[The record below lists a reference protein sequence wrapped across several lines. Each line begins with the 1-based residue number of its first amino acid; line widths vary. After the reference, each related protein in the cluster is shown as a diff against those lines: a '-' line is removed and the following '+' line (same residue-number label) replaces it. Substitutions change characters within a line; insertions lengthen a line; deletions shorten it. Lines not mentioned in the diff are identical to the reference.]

1 MKKLSGKL
9 LRYFLL
15 GLMALFINCGHNGTI
30 NMNQHVFNIQ
40 PEQIIWF
47 QIAGLEDEHLT
58 LLKFSQPQAASQIAF
73 ESFNCTG
80 KIWNYNLYDIRPEP
94 HLGFLAQITGKKNI
108 TGTCTDYDIPPIWDY
123 LEKSGYRTGVLEIGA
138 NDKISLD
145 QSLACKNNTGKFLS
159 KATLWRMYE
168 GAADRAHFHYSEPVR
183 YDNGMV
189 YFDKSCKKDNCYSSL
204 LNNVQPLF
212 ESLKKSSPT
221 SLFMIR
227 DFSYSEAIKNK
238 QMTLA
243 KDRLL
248 EFERVVKY
256 FLEMAHTNPD
266 ILILVTSTAPFK
278 LDFPAAGKS
287 WSEFDKKGTGIV
299 LRNSGL
305 VSSIYATG
313 ARSENFC
320 GLFEEAQVLERI
332 MLSPKKQ
339 GIQLPFFN

>member
-1 MKKLSGKL
+1 MKKIL
-9 LRYFLL
+9 LMSLIFLV
-15 GLMALFINCGHNGTI
+15 NCGHNGTI

-58 LLKFSQPQAASQIAF
+58 FLKYSQPQASNKISF

-80 KIWNYNLYDIRPEP
+80 KVWNYNLYDIRPEP
-94 HLGFLAQITGKKNI
+94 HLGFMAQMTGKKNI
-108 TGTCTDYDIPPIWDY
+108 TGTCEDYNLPPIWDY
-123 LEKSGYRTGVLEIGA
+123 LDKSGYRTGILEMGA

-145 QSLACKNNTGKFLS
+145 QNNTCKNSAGKFLS
-159 KATLWRMYE
+159 HATLWRMYE
-168 GAADRAHFHYSEPVR
+168 GGTDRAHFHYSEPAR

-204 LNNVQPLF
+204 LNNVQSIY
-212 ESLKKSSPT
+212 ESMKKSNPT
-221 SLFMIR
+221 SLFLIR
-227 DFSYSEAIKNK
+227 DFSYNDAVKNK
-238 QMTLA
+238 QITLA

-248 EFERVVKY
+248 EIERVINY
-256 FLEMAHTNPD
+256 FLEMASSNPD
-266 ILILVTSTAPFK
+266 ILILITSSSPLK
-278 LDFPAAGKS
+278 LDFPSSGKN
-287 WSEFDKKGTGIV
+287 WGEFDKKGTGIV
-299 LRNSGL
+299 LKNSGL
-305 VSSIYATG
+305 ISPIFATG

-320 GLFEEAQVLERI
+320 GLFEEAQVMERI